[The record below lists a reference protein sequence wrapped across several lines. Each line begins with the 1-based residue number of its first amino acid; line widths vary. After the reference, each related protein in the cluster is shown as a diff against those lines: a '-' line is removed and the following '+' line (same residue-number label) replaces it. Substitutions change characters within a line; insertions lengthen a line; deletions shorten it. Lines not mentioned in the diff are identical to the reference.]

1 MSARHIDEIDRRI
14 LEILAENSR
23 VSFVSIANEL
33 GISEAS
39 VRRRVKTLIDSGVIR
54 KFTIDIGV
62 ETGVQAFIFVS
73 IDPSKLT
80 SEVARDAL
88 NLKGVKAVY
97 EVTGEY
103 DVAILVRAD
112 SIQELNDCIEDIRR
126 IEGVRRTNTVM
137 ILRVMQ
143 K

>member
-1 MSARHIDEIDRRI
+1 MSVGQIDEIDRRI

-54 KFTIDIGV
+54 KFTIETGV

-88 NLKGVKAVY
+88 NLRGVKAVY

-103 DVAILVRAD
+103 DVAILVRAS

-126 IEGVRRTNTVM
+126 IEGVKRTNTVM
-137 ILRVMQ
+137 ILRIMQ